1 VIKCPTFFT
10 IFIIERFFYPGNPPP
25 YCLFWYFLPPGPK
38 IELNQKPTDMLTLIP
53 FSYQGAMWLCSALI
67 DCSDDPCYIFVT
79 LYDRQLINHFGDEIT
94 IKTDFAGLL
103 PKKDDTPELV
113 MLRQAIFDAVQNTS
127 EFIRA
132 QARHPY

>member
-1 VIKCPTFFT
+1 MPH
-10 IFIIERFFYPGNPPP
+10 
-25 YCLFWYFLPPGPK
+25 FLYDLYYRTLPQPWQPATLLHSLVFASARPQ

-79 LYDRQLINHFGDEIT
+79 LYDRQLINQFGDEIT
-94 IKTDFAGLL
+94 IKTDFNGLL

-113 MLRQAIFDAVQNTS
+113 MLRQAIFDAVQPTP